1 MIYVFIVDD
10 HPLFIDGVS
19 SAFIKDIDNIEVIG
33 SANSGKEAVEKL
45 KDSKADVVLLDLVMP
60 EMGGYECSEI
70 LKKIYPSK
78 KIIILTGETDTSLLY
93 KVWMNGVDAIELK
106 YCGKQALVS
115 TIKEVM
121 SGKRI
126 IGQKVPYFFDN
137 IETTLG
143 RSAPILTKREEDVLK
158 LLATG
163 YTRKEVADK
172 LYLSIDAVHFHCKN
186 LFKKFNKNRIHLLL
200 AEARKYKIIS

>member
-1 MIYVFIVDD
+1 MIYIFIVDD

-33 SANSGKEAVEKL
+33 SANSGKEAIEKL

-78 KIIILTGETDTSLLY
+78 KIIILTGETDTSSLY

-115 TIKEVM
+115 TIREVM
-121 SGKRI
+121 AGKRI

-137 IETTLG
+137 IETTSG
-143 RSAPILTKREEDVLK
+143 RNAPNLTKREEEVLK

-163 YTRKEVADK
+163 NTRKEVADK
-172 LYLSIDAVHFHCKN
+172 LFLSIDAVHFHCKN

>member
-1 MIYVFIVDD
+1 MINVFIVDD

-19 SAFIKDIDNIEVIG
+19 SAFIKDIDNIEVVG
-33 SANSGKEAVEKL
+33 SANSGNEAIEKL
-45 KDSKADVVLLDLVMP
+45 KDSNADVVLLDLVMP
-60 EMGGYECSEI
+60 EMGGAECSEL
-70 LKKIYPSK
+70 LKKLYPSL
-78 KIIILTGETDTSLLY
+78 KIVILTGETDTSLLY

-121 SGKRI
+121 LGKRI

-137 IETTLG
+137 IETSSG
-143 RSAPILTKREEDVLK
+143 RSSPSLTKREEEVLK

-172 LYLSIDAVHFHCKN
+172 LFLSIDAVHFHCKN

-200 AEARKYKIIS
+200 AEARKLKIIS